1 MRKLGCAIR
10 VWTYNPKCLRRR
22 LEAPVAS
29 DAPDAGCID
38 ARRGLALASAFRNT
52 VRRYFL
58 SNGEVYT
65 MIIRPLVI
73 FFNCCA
79 LALLFS
85 LPAAAQSDGISMP
98 LRTPD
103 GRPDLSGVWD
113 FRTVTPV
120 ERPEEFADQEFL
132 SEEEVAAYAAE
143 QVRAKNADLNREEK
157 KGVTTERG
165 QVNGT
170 RESSDLALAYNDFW
184 WDRGTVVVETR
195 RTSLVVD
202 PPNGRIPPLT
212 DAASMRA
219 TERIRINQR
228 LSEGPE
234 DRPLGERCI
243 TGFNSGPPM
252 LPAAYNMNVQIFQS
266 ADYVVLLNEM
276 VHNARIIP
284 LDGSDH
290 GTVPMWTGVSR
301 GRWEEDTLVVETKN
315 FLRETSFR
323 NSSKNL
329 HVIERFERL
338 SEGTLLYTFTV
349 TDPTTW
355 VRPWTVEL
363 PMRQS
368 ELPLFEYACH
378 EGNYGM
384 DGTLS
389 GARALE
395 KQSDQ

>member
-1 MRKLGCAIR
+1 M
-10 VWTYNPKCLRRR
+10 T
-22 LEAPVAS
+22 
-29 DAPDAGCID
+29 
-38 ARRGLALASAFRNT
+38 
-52 VRRYFL
+52 
-58 SNGEVYT
+58 
-65 MIIRPLVI
+65 IRPLVI

-79 LALLFS
+79 LALLLS
-85 LPAAAQSDGISMP
+85 LPVAAQSDGISMP

-103 GRPDLSGVWD
+103 GQPDLSGVWD

-157 KGVTTERG
+157 KSVTTERG

-202 PPNGRIPPLT
+202 PSNGRIPPLT
-212 DAASMRA
+212 EAASMRTA
-219 TERIRINQR
+219 ERTRINRR

-290 GTVPMWTGVSR
+290 GIVPMWTGVSR
-301 GRWEEDTLVVETKN
+301 GRWEENTLVVETKN

-395 KQSDQ
+395 KQSGE

>member
-1 MRKLGCAIR
+1 
-10 VWTYNPKCLRRR
+10 
-22 LEAPVAS
+22 
-29 DAPDAGCID
+29 
-38 ARRGLALASAFRNT
+38 
-52 VRRYFL
+52 
-58 SNGEVYT
+58 
-65 MIIRPLVI
+65 MIIRPLII
-73 FFNCCA
+73 FSNCCA
-79 LALLFS
+79 LTLLLS

-103 GRPDLSGVWD
+103 GQPDLTGVWD

-143 QVRAKNADLNREEK
+143 QVQANNADLNREEK

-219 TERIRINQR
+219 AERTRINQR

-301 GRWEEDTLVVETKN
+301 GRWDENTLVVETKN

-355 VRPWTVEL
+355 VQPWTVEL

-395 KQSDQ
+395 KQSGE